1 MSGFE
6 SVLVNTDEE
15 YVRRGFEVVL
25 EGTPIQTK
33 DFTWT
38 AIANWALSHRYY
50 SKLDPKYSADKP
62 WGYEGSRADYY
73 EAKDF
78 QRSSDGSVI
87 ISNGYPQLSKY
98 KSKVG
103 NMDPNWTWGL
113 TNTLK
118 YKDFTLS
125 FSIDGRVGGLS
136 LNKTNRYLWQTGAH
150 PDTDNEWR
158 YDEVVNGN
166 KSYVADGVTVVSGS
180 AKYDAY
186 GNITSDDRVFE
197 KNTTPVSYEQYIKNY
212 WRKGSQFIT
221 DETFIKLREVSITYD
236 IPKSFSKKCRLSSS
250 SVSLIGQN
258 LLLWTKDY
266 KFADPDRATDDLNSP
281 SVRYVGVNLKLEF

>member
-1 MSGFE
+1 MWDGLNTASYPVSMYGNVKPITNRTYEIGTSMHFLNNRLKADFTYYNKLTYNNTIKTTISSMSGFE

-38 AIANWALSHRYY
+38 AVANWALSHRYY

-62 WGYEGSRADYY
+62 WVYEGSRVDYY

-118 YKDFTLS
+118 
-125 FSIDGRVGGLS
+125 
-136 LNKTNRYLWQTGAH
+136 
-150 PDTDNEWR
+150 
-158 YDEVVNGN
+158 
-166 KSYVADGVTVVSGS
+166 
-180 AKYDAY
+180 
-186 GNITSDDRVFE
+186 
-197 KNTTPVSYEQYIKNY
+197 
-212 WRKGSQFIT
+212 
-221 DETFIKLREVSITYD
+221 
-236 IPKSFSKKCRLSSS
+236 
-250 SVSLIGQN
+250 
-258 LLLWTKDY
+258 
-266 KFADPDRATDDLNSP
+266 
-281 SVRYVGVNLKLEF
+281 

>member
-1 MSGFE
+1 MNFWKLRASWTVSKSDLSIYETANSYKVENDVWDGLNTASYPVSMYGNVKPITNRTYEIGTSMHFLNNRLKADFTYYNKLTYNNTIKTTISSMSGFE

-33 DFTWT
+33 DFTWK
-38 AIANWALSHRYY
+38 AVANWALSHRYY

-62 WGYEGSRADYY
+62 WIYEGSRADHYT
-73 EAKDF
+73 AKDF

-87 ISNGYPQLSKY
+87 TVNGYPQLSKY
-98 KSKVG
+98 YSKVG

-136 LNKTNRYLWQTGAH
+136 RPTVTCGKQVRILIQTM
-150 PDTDNEWR
+150 
-158 YDEVVNGN
+158 NG
-166 KSYVADGVTVVSGS
+166 VMM
-180 AKYDAY
+180 
-186 GNITSDDRVFE
+186 
-197 KNTTPVSYEQYIKNY
+197 
-212 WRKGSQFIT
+212 
-221 DETFIKLREVSITYD
+221 
-236 IPKSFSKKCRLSSS
+236 RL
-250 SVSLIGQN
+250 
-258 LLLWTKDY
+258 
-266 KFADPDRATDDLNSP
+266 
-281 SVRYVGVNLKLEF
+281 